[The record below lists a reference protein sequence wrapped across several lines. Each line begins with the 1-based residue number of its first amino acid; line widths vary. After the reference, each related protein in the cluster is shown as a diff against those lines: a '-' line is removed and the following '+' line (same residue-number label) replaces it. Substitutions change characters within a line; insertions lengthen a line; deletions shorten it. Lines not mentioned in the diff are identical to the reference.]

1 MESFISLSKKQHRS
15 ELILAILLVLYLV
28 MGFKTPNSVAN
39 MIDTIP
45 GKVVIFIVVA
55 FLFTYYNPILGILG
69 LLVAF
74 NLIRSSSVTT
84 GNDALQKYVPTEEK
98 RNSQFTAY
106 NQFPY
111 TLEQEIVAKMAP
123 ILTSGSS
130 MQKPSYKPTLDNLHF
145 ASPLNK

>member
-1 MESFISLSKKQHRS
+1 MESFTSLTKKEHRG

-28 MGFKTPNSVAN
+28 MGFKTPHSVAN

-45 GKVVIFIVVA
+45 GKVVIFIVVIY
-55 FLFTYYNPILGILG
+55 LFIYYNPVLGILG

-98 RNSQFTAY
+98 KSSQFTAY

-130 MQKPSYKPTLDNLHF
+130 IEKASYKPLLDNLHY
-145 ASPLNK
+145 ASPLK